1 MHTRRA
7 GYTLIELV
15 VALSLGFA
23 LLLGVWKTITLLGRQ
38 QKFTREATDM
48 TSVALALHADLRRE
62 FARAGSGLFA
72 APNVSGVHVVPVDV
86 GETPHDTLTLLY
98 GLEGA
103 AAVSSGDCEKLNEPC
118 FSVMGDASWL
128 EEGDLLLVGS
138 SATGGRIVQV
148 LERSDPY
155 IRECGGDCDVVAVCV
170 DDPGIPLV
178 APVVT
183 AAELHDPNGTSKPL
197 DGPCPQT
204 YFPDGRW
211 CEETVVNTVVGLT
224 MSNSCT
230 FSTPADAVYTDVR
243 YVDRTA
249 AFGFPPL
256 ATTLFRS
263 GSTGVPA
270 ISAIEIGF
278 VRYWLGETAEGV
290 KALLKQDAMNPDGSW
305 GPALPLAGNVESWG
319 VWVKRRGDQEFR
331 REVLADSAAL
341 VLDASNPNWVETPG
355 PLPDTVLP
363 GHRFLLSYQ
372 DIAAVRIAY
381 TLRATE
387 PVSGGEDAM
396 AATFRVTFATPALLA
411 GGVQR

>member
-1 MHTRRA
+1 
-7 GYTLIELV
+7 
-15 VALSLGFA
+15 
-23 LLLGVWKTITLLGRQ
+23 RQ

-48 TSVALALHADLRRE
+48 TSVALALHADLQRE

-98 GLEGA
+98 GLEGS

-183 AAELHDPNGTSKPL
+183 AAELHDPNSTSEPPGGPGRGRGRPSEPPGGPGRGRGRAEPHDPNGTSKPL

-305 GPALPLAGNVESWG
+305 GPALPLAGNVES
-319 VWVKRRGDQEFR
+319 
-331 REVLADSAAL
+331 
-341 VLDASNPNWVETPG
+341 
-355 PLPDTVLP
+355 
-363 GHRFLLSYQ
+363 
-372 DIAAVRIAY
+372 
-381 TLRATE
+381 
-387 PVSGGEDAM
+387 
-396 AATFRVTFATPALLA
+396 
-411 GGVQR
+411 